1 LLRGLEPDVE
11 SYMEVVNTFFK
22 YNRFE
27 DAMLIFKSMR
37 ERRFYDL
44 GIDSFNVII
53 TWLCK
58 EGRML
63 YAYTL
68 FGEMLKRGVQFDTAT
83 LGELIYGLMVRRK
96 TREAYRVFLMVREPS
111 ISLYHGLMKGLL
123 RIKRA
128 GEATEVLKEMLR
140 REM

>member
-1 LLRGLEPDVE
+1 VRGD
-11 SYMEVVNTFFK
+11 
-22 YNRFE
+22 
-27 DAMLIFKSMR
+27 
-37 ERRFYDL
+37 FYDL

-96 TREAYRVFLMVREPS
+96 TREAYRVFHMVREPS

-140 REM
+140 RGCEPNMHTYVMLLQGHLGERGEKGGYPSLFI